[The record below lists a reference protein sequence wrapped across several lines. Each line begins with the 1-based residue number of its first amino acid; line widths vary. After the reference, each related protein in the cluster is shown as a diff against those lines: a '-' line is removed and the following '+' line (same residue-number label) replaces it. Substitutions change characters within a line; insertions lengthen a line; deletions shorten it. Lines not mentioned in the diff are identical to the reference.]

1 MRRELWI
8 PVMIIILA
16 IGFIAVSTPD
26 VFAFS
31 KVTSSGGTSKL
42 EGSETLGAE
51 LFDVFMNRI
60 LGGPIGWVAVAA
72 MIVISLFS
80 LVKGNIQGTIIAIVV
95 GILIKGLPTIMNS
108 LGATLSVYSDTG
120 AMTMITGILI
130 W

>member
-1 MRRELWI
+1 
-8 PVMIIILA
+8 MIIILA